1 MVLGT
6 VWQFWTKILCAQR
19 KKNQKHTEVLSF
31 SKVCCMCEC
40 GGKKLIIIKQKT
52 LLWVKLS
59 LKEEIIQLQSSS

>member
-1 MVLGT
+1 MVLGSLA
-6 VWQFWTKILCAQR
+6 VLDKDPLCTEE
-19 KKNQKHTEVLSF
+19 KNQKHTEVLSF

-59 LKEEIIQLQSSS
+59 LKEEIIQLQNSS